1 MEDES
6 STLEGFANVIRVDPS
21 MTSRLLPMSN
31 SAIYSLL
38 GEISAISPAMTIM
51 GTQAIYNLML
61 VDVKHFSNQSIDL
74 KRF

>member
-31 SAIYSLL
+31 SAI
-38 GEISAISPAMTIM
+38 
-51 GTQAIYNLML
+51 
-61 VDVKHFSNQSIDL
+61 
-74 KRF
+74 